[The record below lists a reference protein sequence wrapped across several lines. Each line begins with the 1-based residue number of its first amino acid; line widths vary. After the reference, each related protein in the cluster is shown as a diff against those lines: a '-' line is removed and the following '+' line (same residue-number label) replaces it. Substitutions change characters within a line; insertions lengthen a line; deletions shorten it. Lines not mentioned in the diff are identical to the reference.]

1 MTNIRAIDE
10 LAARWHARAMIGQL
24 APEDEQRLDAWL
36 AGVTTFD
43 GKPGLAAVKEK
54 LGL

>member
-1 MTNIRAIDE
+1 MKPEEAGLKAITLNKD
-10 LAARWHARAMIGQL
+10 
-24 APEDEQRLDAWL
+24 RLDAWL
-36 AGVTTFD
+36 AGVTTFE

>member
-1 MTNIRAIDE
+1 MHKD
-10 LAARWHARAMIGQL
+10 
-24 APEDEQRLDAWL
+24 RLDAWL